1 MSEIKILGCMGNTVD
16 HTFESANRVYGVN
29 GIAPTTPTCAGGV
42 QPKVMEI
49 QNIKEVP
56 EVFKKF
62 VYEINGERYLI
73 RIRKLTPIECWRL
86 MGFSDIDYN
95 KAQDVNSKT
104 QLYKQAGNSIV
115 KQVLMNVF
123 KKLYEE

>member
-1 MSEIKILGCMGNTVD
+1 MTTLLKVQTGSMTWMVLPLLSQPVQGG
-16 HTFESANRVYGVN
+16 
-29 GIAPTTPTCAGGV
+29 GI
-42 QPKVMEI
+42 QPKVVEI